1 MFSSL
6 LKPASFT
13 STGVS
18 FEMKENYPIAV
29 YNNMKFD
36 KYPSTRGTQRAIRR
50 DSDCVQE
57 ATVTNVVG
65 LQLAVGQVPHLRA
78 KEERL
83 SYTYAC
89 IKIIQS
95 SMDCTLKQ
103 KKDDQ

>member
-18 FEMKENYPIAV
+18 FEMKENYFIAV
-29 YNNMKFD
+29 YNMKCD

-78 KEERL
+78 KGRK
-83 SYTYAC
+83 T
-89 IKIIQS
+89 
-95 SMDCTLKQ
+95 TLHICP
-103 KKDDQ
+103 